1 MKELDMN
8 EQPDQ
13 KEQQAQTANQS
24 LGEERKQ
31 QIRKSQVRVVVTY
44 SMMGAYVFTSIVL
57 VGWLMVLNKPEM
69 AIGVFS
75 GVASTSASIIAFWFG
90 SRGPASQQSGA
101 GQPQEVQQ

>member
-1 MKELDMN
+1 MN
-8 EQPDQ
+8 EQPVQ
-13 KEQQAQTANQS
+13 EEQQTQTANQS
-24 LGEERKQ
+24 LDEEKKQ

-44 SMMGAYVFTSIVL
+44 FMMGAYVFTSIVL

-90 SRGPASQQSGA
+90 SRGSASEPPRPSA
-101 GQPQEVQQ
+101 GT